1 MHPLLVTNK
10 GGSAFSS
17 ANHFQGQLHT
27 PQSVAVPGSNLDP
40 VIEAWA
46 YSGLPEPL
54 ERNAEEDRVGNRC
67 KLDLDMNGLLLETI

>member
-40 VIEAWA
+40 VIKA
-46 YSGLPEPL
+46 
-54 ERNAEEDRVGNRC
+54 
-67 KLDLDMNGLLLETI
+67 